1 MRTAKV
7 TVLPY
12 DPAWEDAFEAIRR
25 EIETAGGDLILRIEH
40 VGSTSVEGL
49 AAKPCIDLDVVIQD
63 YDLFDAVA
71 TKLAAIGYLHEGDL
85 GIPHREAFCYS
96 DKPHLMKH
104 HLYVCPQNSEEL
116 HRHVT
121 FRDYLRTHPEA
132 VQQYSAI
139 KETAATLFPNDI
151 DGYIAHK
158 SPCIAE
164 LYRAWDLE

>member
-12 DPAWEDAFEAIRR
+12 DPAWKDAFESIRR

-49 AAKPCIDLDVVIQD
+49 SAKPCIDLDVVIQD

-71 TKLAAIGYLHEGDL
+71 AKLAAIGYIHEGDL

-104 HLYVCPQNSEEL
+104 HLYVCPQNSEE
-116 HRHVT
+116 HH
-121 FRDYLRTHPEA
+121 
-132 VQQYSAI
+132 
-139 KETAATLFPNDI
+139 FPDT
-151 DGYIAHK
+151 DFSQWYTPA
-158 SPCIAE
+158 
-164 LYRAWDLE
+164 

>member
-12 DPAWEDAFEAIRR
+12 DPAWKDAFESIRR
-25 EIETAGGDLILRIEH
+25 EIEAAAGDLILRIEH

-49 AAKPCIDLDVVIQD
+49 SAKPCIDLDVVIQD
-63 YDLFDAVA
+63 YGVFDAVA

-132 VQQYSAI
+132 LQQYSAI

-151 DGYIAHK
+151 DGYMAYK
-158 SPCIAE
+158 APCIEE
-164 LYRAWDLE
+164 LYRLCGLK